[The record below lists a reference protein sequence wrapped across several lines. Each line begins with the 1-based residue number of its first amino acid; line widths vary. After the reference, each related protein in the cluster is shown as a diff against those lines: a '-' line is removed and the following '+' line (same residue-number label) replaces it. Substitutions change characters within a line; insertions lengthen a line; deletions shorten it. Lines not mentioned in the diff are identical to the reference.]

1 MRQTCLGA
9 GGMCGKLVGSAPPH
23 TLPQSPTICLESHQK
38 VFCEKSVLQMVSAP
52 QKRVTTCT
60 TRFCDVEHGCRKNL
74 RRKRLGRFGKLT
86 ENQNVYRTPPPAPQQ
101 VFRKPCSA
109 RPESFPHPG
118 FSLPKLKCRK
128 RVFSTPQHYVC
139 RLTGLQAPR

>member
-1 MRQTCLGA
+1 MF
-9 GGMCGKLVGSAPPH
+9 GGRGDARKTGWFRTAPHASAKPHNCSGK
-23 TLPQSPTICLESHQK
+23 PQ
-38 VFCEKSVLQMVSAP
+38 KSVLQKCSANGF
-52 QKRVTTCT
+52 CT
-60 TRFCDVEHGCRKNL
+60 TKTCNNLHNTFLLCGTRLQKNL

-86 ENQNVYRTPPPAPQQ
+86 ENQHVYRTPPPAPQQ